1 MSRRRH
7 LRELASAAPVVLP
20 SLLLCDF
27 GHLADELDRLEEA
40 GARALHLD
48 VMDGHFV
55 PNMSYGLTLVETIR
69 RLSDLPLDVH
79 LMIANPTENEYL
91 VRYYHAGADVLTI
104 HAEALDDPRSALEQI
119 AALGA
124 SAGLAINPPTPVESI
139 EGCLDLCDLVLVMSV
154 QAGFGGQAFDPVAL
168 EKLRWLRDR
177 TSNGNAEDVVLEID
191 GGINEETI
199 GPCAEAGAQLF
210 VAGSAIFRGD
220 DYPRSIATLRERATS
235 CIRT

>member
-7 LRELASAAPVVLP
+7 LRSLASAAPVVLP

-27 GHLADELDRLEEA
+27 GHLADELDRLKAA

-55 PNMSYGLTLVETIR
+55 ANMTYGLTLVETIR

-79 LMIANPTENEYL
+79 LMISNPSEYL
-91 VRYYHAGADVLTI
+91 ERYYESGADIITV
-104 HAEALDDPRSALEQI
+104 HAEALDDPRPVLEQI

-124 SAGLAINPPTPVESI
+124 AAGLAINPPTPGASI
-139 EGCLDLCDLVLVMSV
+139 EGCLDVCDLVLVMSV
-154 QAGFGGQAFDPVAL
+154 QAGFGGQAFDPSAL
-168 EKLRWLRDR
+168 EKLRWLRER
-177 TSNGNAEDVVLEID
+177 VGEDVVLEID

-210 VAGSAIFRGD
+210 VAGSAIFRSD
-220 DYPRSIATLRERATS
+220 DYPRSMATLSERATS

>member
-7 LRELASAAPVVLP
+7 LRSLASAAPVVLP
-20 SLLLCDF
+20 SLLMCDF

-55 PNMSYGLTLVETIR
+55 PNMTYGLTLVETIR

-79 LMIANPTENEYL
+79 LMISNPSEY
-91 VRYYHAGADVLTI
+91 VERYYEAGADVITI
-104 HAEALDDPRSALEQI
+104 HAEALDDPRSVLEQI

-124 SAGLAINPPTPVESI
+124 AAGLAINPPTPVERI

-154 QAGFGGQAFDPVAL
+154 QAGFGGQAFDPTAL
-168 EKLRWLRDR
+168 DKLRWLRDR
-177 TSNGNAEDVVLEID
+177 NSSGNVENVVLEID

-210 VAGSAIFRGD
+210 VAGSAIFRND